1 MQRFT
6 TKIINIKDDSS
17 GQVVPGYRLFLRDDG
32 VSLVFYPVPKNAN
45 SSFKG
50 LLAKHLG
57 VDHALEFYDDD
68 HSRTNVEQ
76 YAKKP
81 KDKPWLSDLLPS
93 KRRFHDLRSTGA
105 SYRIAVARDPVARF
119 FSAYKNRVLWHQD
132 KAFRGCS
139 VEEVINEL
147 EQGNFENKHFLP
159 QTYFLGSSPSYYTHL
174 AVMPD
179 LTPALSGIQEF
190 FGKDIALP
198 RLQVRHGEL
207 KSQAESDENF
217 KQRLMKVYAADY
229 EFISKASSHSEESGD
244 RA

>member
-1 MQRFT
+1 M
-6 TKIINIKDDSS
+6 
-17 GQVVPGYRLFLRDDG
+17 VPGYRVFLRDDG

-50 LLAKHLG
+50 LLARHFG
-57 VDHALEFYDDD
+57 VESLLEFYDDKY
-68 HSRTNVEQ
+68 SRIEAGQ

-81 KDKPWLSDLLPS
+81 KNKPWLSDFLPS
-93 KRRFHDLRSTGA
+93 KRPFHDLRSVHIA
-105 SYRIAVARDPVARF
+105 YRVAVVRDPVERF

-132 KAFRGCS
+132 EEFRRFS
-139 VEEVINEL
+139 VREVIREL
-147 EQGNFENKHFLP
+147 EQGNFENRHFLP

-190 FGKDIALP
+190 FGKEIPLP

-207 KSQAESDENF
+207 ETDVEGNENVVR
-217 KQRLMKVYAADY
+217 RLKNIYAADY
-229 EFISKASSHSEESGD
+229 EFIQRVSSCSAKTD